1 MIYTYPDYY
10 KKFNCI
16 ADKCPDTCC
25 GKWQIVIDDDSME
38 KYEDYNGEYRDE
50 LRRKVNWKEGV
61 FRHGRSGKC
70 AFLRDDML
78 CDMYIHMGK
87 DSLCTTCREY
97 PRHTEEFENVR
108 EVSLSLSCPEVARI
122 LMNITDKVTFVTEED
137 DEDEVFDDFDYF
149 LYSNL
154 EDIREEILNVI
165 QDRSVD
171 IRSRIERVLQI
182 GASAQRHYD
191 EGDLVMWDECEER
204 DKPEICRKLE
214 FCPEHSNTE
223 INNEVFLDDE
233 YALLQR
239 QFGFLLVEL
248 ELLYDDWEDV
258 LIESQSLLFGDGAE
272 TFAEN
277 RRRFGSWWR
286 DNCEVTGCH
295 PGQELDTAESVV
307 TEDNVIEGDAAGNDA
322 IEDDVAGSD
331 ASDNQFEDVKER
343 GGELHMTMD
352 IFLEQIIVYFISIYL
367 LGAVYDDNISGKVNA
382 CVGHAV
388 ELYMLLMARWLRNGG
403 TLSVDDLI
411 ELSYRYSREIEH
423 SDENLEQV
431 EVLEWFGL

>member
-25 GKWQIVIDDDSME
+25 GKWQIVIDDDSLE
-38 KYEDYNGEYRDE
+38 RYQEYDGDYRPE
-50 LRRKVNWKEGV
+50 LHRKVNWKEGV

-78 CDMYIHMGK
+78 CDLYIHMGK
-87 DSLCTTCREY
+87 ESLCTTCREY

-165 QDRSVD
+165 QDRNVD
-171 IRSRIERVLQI
+171 IRSRIERVIQI

-191 EGDLVMWDECEER
+191 EGDLVMWDECEEQ
-204 DKPEICRKLE
+204 DKPEICRKIE

-233 YALLQR
+233 YVLLQR
-239 QFGFLLVEL
+239 QFGFLLDEL

-258 LIESQSLLFGDGAE
+258 LIESQKLLFGDGE
-272 TFAEN
+272 EKFTEN
-277 RRRFGSWWR
+277 QRLFEAWWR
-286 DNCEVTGCH
+286 NNSEVPGGQ
-295 PGQELDTAESVV
+295 PGQNSDAAESVV
-307 TEDNVIEGDAAGNDA
+307 TEDNVIEG
-322 IEDDVAGSD
+322 
-331 ASDNQFEDVKER
+331 
-343 GGELHMTMD
+343 ELRMTMD

-367 LGAVYDDNISGKVNA
+367 LGAVYDDNIAGKVNA

-388 ELYMLLMARWLRNGG
+388 ELYMLLMARWLRNGE

-431 EVLEWFGL
+431 EVLDWFGL

>member
-25 GKWQIVIDDDSME
+25 GKWQIVIDDDSLE
-38 KYEDYNGEYRDE
+38 RYQEYDGDYRPE
-50 LRRKVNWKEGV
+50 LYRKVNWNEGV
-61 FRHGRSGKC
+61 FRHGRNGKC
-70 AFLRDDML
+70 AFLRDDLL

-87 DSLCTTCREY
+87 ESLCTTCREY

-154 EDIREEILNVI
+154 EDIREAILNVI

-171 IRSRIERVLQI
+171 IRSRIERVIQI

-191 EGDLVMWDECEER
+191 EGDLVMWDECEEQ
-204 DKPEICRKLE
+204 DKPEIHG
-214 FCPEHSNTE
+214 EHE
-223 INNEVFLDDE
+223 E
-233 YALLQR
+233 YMLLQK
-239 QFGFLLVEL
+239 QAMFLIEDL
-248 ELLYDDWEDV
+248 ELLYDDWDDV
-258 LIESQSLLFGDGAE
+258 LIESQEFLFGGGEMA
-272 TFAEN
+272 FAEN
-277 RRRFGSWWR
+277 TKRFEAWWETH
-286 DNCEVTGCH
+286 NEISYCQPE
-295 PGQELDTAESVV
+295 QKSDTAENVV
-307 TEDNVIEGDAAGNDA
+307 TEDDAAGNDV
-322 IEDDVAGSD
+322 IEDDVAWND
-331 ASDNQFEDVKER
+331 ATDNHFEDVKAC
-343 GGELHMTMD
+343 GGGIRMTMD
-352 IFLEQIIVYFISIYL
+352 IFLEQIIVYFISTYL

-388 ELYMLLMARWLRNGG
+388 ELYMLLMARWLRNGE
-403 TLSVDDLI
+403 TLSTDDLI

-431 EVLEWFGL
+431 EVLDWFSI

>member
-10 KKFNCI
+10 KKFSCI

-25 GKWQIVIDDDSME
+25 GKWQIVIDDDSLE

-78 CDMYIHMGK
+78 CDLYIHMGK

-108 EVSLSLSCPEVARI
+108 EISLSLSCPEVARM
-122 LMNITDKVTFVTEED
+122 LMNITGKVTFVTEED

-154 EDIREEILNVI
+154 EDIREAILNVI

-171 IRSRIERVLQI
+171 IRSRIERVIQI

-191 EGDLVMWDECEER
+191 EGDLVMWDECEEQ
-204 DKPEICRKLE
+204 DKPEIHG
-214 FCPEHSNTE
+214 EHE
-223 INNEVFLDDE
+223 E
-233 YALLQR
+233 YMLLQK
-239 QFGFLLVEL
+239 QAMFLIEDL
-248 ELLYDDWEDV
+248 ELLYDDWDDV
-258 LIESQSLLFGDGAE
+258 LIESQEFLFGGGEMA
-272 TFAEN
+272 FAEN
-277 RRRFGSWWR
+277 TKRFEAWWETH
-286 DNCEVTGCH
+286 NEISYCQPE
-295 PGQELDTAESVV
+295 QKSDTAENVV
-307 TEDNVIEGDAAGNDA
+307 TEDDAAGNDV
-322 IEDDVAGSD
+322 IEDDVAWND
-331 ASDNQFEDVKER
+331 ATDNHFEDVKAC
-343 GGELHMTMD
+343 GGGIRMTMD
-352 IFLEQIIVYFISIYL
+352 IFLEQIIVYFISTYL
-367 LGAVYDDNISGKVNA
+367 LGAVYDDNISSKVNA

-388 ELYMLLMARWLRNGG
+388 ELYMLLMARWLRNGE
-403 TLSVDDLI
+403 TLSTDDLI

-431 EVLEWFGL
+431 EVLDWFSI

>member
-10 KKFNCI
+10 KKFSCI

-25 GKWQIVIDDDSME
+25 GKWQIVIDDDSLE

-87 DSLCTTCREY
+87 ESLCTTCREY

-154 EDIREEILNVI
+154 EDIREEILKII

-171 IRSRIERVLQI
+171 IRIRIERVLQI

-191 EGDLVMWDECEER
+191 EGDLVMWDECDEQ
-204 DKPEICRKLE
+204 DKPEIHG
-214 FCPEHSNTE
+214 EHE
-223 INNEVFLDDE
+223 E
-233 YALLQR
+233 YMLLQK
-239 QFGFLLVEL
+239 QVMFLIEDL

-258 LIESQSLLFGDGAE
+258 LIESQELLFGGGEMA
-272 TFAEN
+272 FAEN
-277 RRRFGSWWR
+277 RNRFEVWWETH
-286 DNCEVTGCH
+286 NEISYCQSE
-295 PGQELDTAESVV
+295 QESDTAENVV
-307 TEDNVIEGDAAGNDA
+307 TEDDAAGNDA
-322 IEDDVAGSD
+322 IEDDVDWND
-331 ASDNQFEDVKER
+331 ATDNQFEDVKAC
-343 GGELHMTMD
+343 GGELRMTMD

-388 ELYMLLMARWLRNGG
+388 ELYMLLMARWFRNGE

-423 SDENLEQV
+423 SDDNLEQV
-431 EVLEWFGL
+431 EVLDWFNL

>member
-25 GKWQIVIDDDSME
+25 GKWQIVIDDDSLE

-87 DSLCTTCREY
+87 ESLCTTCREY

-122 LMNITDKVTFVTEED
+122 LMNIMDKVTFVTEED

-154 EDIREEILNVI
+154 EDIREEILKNI
-165 QDRSVD
+165 QDRNTD
-171 IRSRIERVLQI
+171 IRDRVRRVLQI

-191 EGDLVMWDECEER
+191 EGDLVMWDDCGEQ

-214 FCPEHSNTE
+214 SCPEHSNTE
-223 INNEVFLDDE
+223 INNEVFSDDE
-233 YALLQR
+233 YVLLQR
-239 QFGFLLVEL
+239 QFGFLQGEL

-258 LIESQSLLFGDGAE
+258 LIEAQSLLFGDGAE

-277 RRRFGSWWR
+277 RRRFESWWR

-295 PGQELDTAESVV
+295 PGQESDTAESVV
-307 TEDNVIEGDAAGNDA
+307 TEDNVIEGDAAWNDNTNDKVVENDA
-322 IEDDVAGSD
+322 TEDRSEDIEECVD
-331 ASDNQFEDVKER
+331 
-343 GGELHMTMD
+343 ELHMTMD

-367 LGAVYDDNISGKVNA
+367 LGAVYDDNIFGKVNA

-388 ELYMLLMARWLRNGG
+388 ELYMLLMARWLRNGE

-431 EVLEWFGL
+431 EVLDWFSL

>member
-10 KKFNCI
+10 KKFSCI

-25 GKWQIVIDDDSME
+25 GKWQIVIDDDSLE

-87 DSLCTTCREY
+87 NSLCTTCREY

-108 EVSLSLSCPEVARI
+108 EISLSLSCPEVARI

-171 IRSRIERVLQI
+171 IRSRIERVIQI

-191 EGDLVMWDECEER
+191 EGDLVMWDECEEQ

-233 YALLQR
+233 YVLLQR
-239 QFGFLLVEL
+239 QFGFLLDEL

-277 RRRFGSWWR
+277 RRMFESWWR
-286 DNCEVTGCH
+286 DNCEVTGCQ
-295 PGQELDTAESVV
+295 PGQNS
-307 TEDNVIEGDAAGNDA
+307 DAAGNDA
-322 IEDDVAGSD
+322 AENDKTNDNAAENDVTEDRSEDIEECVD
-331 ASDNQFEDVKER
+331 
-343 GGELHMTMD
+343 ELHMTMD

-388 ELYMLLMARWLRNGG
+388 ELYMLLMARWLRNGE
-403 TLSVDDLI
+403 TLSVDELI

-431 EVLEWFGL
+431 EVLDWFNL

>member
-10 KKFNCI
+10 KKFSCI

-25 GKWQIVIDDDSME
+25 GKWQIVIDDDSLE
-38 KYEDYNGEYRDE
+38 RYQEYDGDYRPE
-50 LRRKVNWKEGV
+50 LHRKVNWKEGV

-108 EVSLSLSCPEVARI
+108 EISLSLSCPEVARI

-154 EDIREEILNVI
+154 EDIREAILNVI

-171 IRSRIERVLQI
+171 IRSRIERVIQI

-191 EGDLVMWDECEER
+191 EGDLVMWDECEEQ
-204 DKPEICRKLE
+204 DKPEIHG
-214 FCPEHSNTE
+214 EHE
-223 INNEVFLDDE
+223 E
-233 YALLQR
+233 YMLLQK
-239 QFGFLLVEL
+239 QAMFLIEDL
-248 ELLYDDWEDV
+248 ELLYDDWDDV
-258 LIESQSLLFGDGAE
+258 LIESQEFLFGGGEMA
-272 TFAEN
+272 FAEN
-277 RRRFGSWWR
+277 TKRFEAWWETH
-286 DNCEVTGCH
+286 NEISYCQPE
-295 PGQELDTAESVV
+295 QKSDTAENVV
-307 TEDNVIEGDAAGNDA
+307 TEDDAAGNDV
-322 IEDDVAGSD
+322 IEDDVAWND
-331 ASDNQFEDVKER
+331 ATDNHFEDVKAC
-343 GGELHMTMD
+343 GGGIRMTMD
-352 IFLEQIIVYFISIYL
+352 IFLEQIIVYFISTYL

-388 ELYMLLMARWLRNGG
+388 ELYMLLMARWLRNGE
-403 TLSVDDLI
+403 TLSTDDLI

-431 EVLEWFGL
+431 EVLDWFSI

>member
-25 GKWQIVIDDDSME
+25 GKWQIVIDDDSLE
-38 KYEDYNGEYRDE
+38 KYEDYNGEYSDE

-87 DSLCTTCREY
+87 NSLCTTCREY

-108 EVSLSLSCPEVARI
+108 EISLSLSCPEVARI

-191 EGDLVMWDECEER
+191 EGDLVMWDECEEQ

-233 YALLQR
+233 YVLLQR
-239 QFGFLLVEL
+239 QFGFLLDEL

-258 LIESQSLLFGDGAE
+258 LIESQSLLFGDGE
-272 TFAEN
+272 GKFTEN
-277 RRRFGSWWR
+277 QRLFEAWWR
-286 DNCEVTGCH
+286 NNSEIPGGQ
-295 PGQELDTAESVV
+295 PGQKSDAVESVV
-307 TEDNVIEGDAAGNDA
+307 TEDNVIEGDAAENDKTNDNA
-322 IEDDVAGSD
+322 AENDVTEDRSEDIEECVD
-331 ASDNQFEDVKER
+331 
-343 GGELHMTMD
+343 ELHMTMD

-388 ELYMLLMARWLRNGG
+388 ELYMLLMARWLRNGE

-431 EVLEWFGL
+431 EVLEWFSL

>member
-25 GKWQIVIDDDSME
+25 GKWQIVIDDDSLE

-87 DSLCTTCREY
+87 ESLCTTCREY

-154 EDIREEILNVI
+154 EDIREAILNVI
-165 QDRSVD
+165 QDRSVN
-171 IRSRIERVLQI
+171 IRNRIERVIQI

-191 EGDLVMWDECEER
+191 EGDLVMWDETDEQ
-204 DKPEICRKLE
+204 DKPQIHGDHE
-214 FCPEHSNTE
+214 
-223 INNEVFLDDE
+223 E
-233 YALLQR
+233 YMLLQK
-239 QFGFLLVEL
+239 QAMFLIEDL

-258 LIESQSLLFGDGAE
+258 LIESQELLFGGGEE
-272 TFAEN
+272 TFTEN
-277 RRRFGSWWR
+277 RRLFEAWWR
-286 DNCEVTGCH
+286 SNCEVTGCH
-295 PGQELDTAESVV
+295 LGQKSDIAESVV
-307 TEDNVIEGDAAGNDA
+307 TEDNVIEG
-322 IEDDVAGSD
+322 EH
-331 ASDNQFEDVKER
+331 R
-343 GGELHMTMD
+343 MTMD

-388 ELYMLLMARWLRNGG
+388 ELYMLLMARWLRNGE
-403 TLSVDDLI
+403 TLSADDLI

-431 EVLEWFGL
+431 EVLDWFGL

>member
-10 KKFNCI
+10 KKFSCI

-25 GKWQIVIDDDSME
+25 GKWQIVIDDDSLE

-108 EVSLSLSCPEVARI
+108 EISLSLSCPEVARM
-122 LMNITDKVTFVTEED
+122 LMNITGKVTFVTEED

-154 EDIREEILNVI
+154 EDIREAILNVI

-171 IRSRIERVLQI
+171 IRSRIERVIQI

-191 EGDLVMWDECEER
+191 EGDLVMWDECEEQ
-204 DKPEICRKLE
+204 DKPEIHG
-214 FCPEHSNTE
+214 EHE
-223 INNEVFLDDE
+223 E
-233 YALLQR
+233 YMLLQK
-239 QFGFLLVEL
+239 QAMFLIEDL
-248 ELLYDDWEDV
+248 ELLYDDWDDV
-258 LIESQSLLFGDGAE
+258 LIESQEFLFGGGEMA
-272 TFAEN
+272 FAEN
-277 RRRFGSWWR
+277 TKRFEAWWETH
-286 DNCEVTGCH
+286 NEISYCQPE
-295 PGQELDTAESVV
+295 QKSDTAENVV
-307 TEDNVIEGDAAGNDA
+307 TEDDAAGNDV
-322 IEDDVAGSD
+322 IEDDVAWND
-331 ASDNQFEDVKER
+331 ATDNHFEDVKAC
-343 GGELHMTMD
+343 GGGIRMTMD
-352 IFLEQIIVYFISIYL
+352 IFLEQIIVYFISTYL

-388 ELYMLLMARWLRNGG
+388 ELYMLLMARWLRNGE
-403 TLSVDDLI
+403 TLSTDDLI

-431 EVLEWFGL
+431 EVLDWFSI

>member
-10 KKFNCI
+10 KKFSCI

-25 GKWQIVIDDDSME
+25 GKWQIVIDDDSLE

-191 EGDLVMWDECEER
+191 EGDLVMWDECEEQ

-233 YALLQR
+233 YVLLQR
-239 QFGFLLVEL
+239 QFGFLLDEL

-258 LIESQSLLFGDGAE
+258 LIESQSILFGDGAE

-277 RRRFGSWWR
+277 RRRFESWWR
-286 DNCEVTGCH
+286 DNCEVTGCQ
-295 PGQELDTAESVV
+295 PGQKSY
-307 TEDNVIEGDAAGNDA
+307 AAGNDA
-322 IEDDVAGSD
+322 AEDRSEDIEECVD
-331 ASDNQFEDVKER
+331 
-343 GGELHMTMD
+343 ELHMTMD

-367 LGAVYDDNISGKVNA
+367 LGAVYDGNIDGKVNA

-388 ELYMLLMARWLRNGG
+388 ELYMLLMARWLRNGE
-403 TLSVDDLI
+403 TLSVDELI

-431 EVLEWFGL
+431 EVLEWFSL

>member
-10 KKFNCI
+10 KQFSCI

-25 GKWQIVIDDDSME
+25 GKWQIVIDDDSLE

-78 CDMYIHMGK
+78 CDLYIHMGK
-87 DSLCTTCREY
+87 ESLCTTCREY

-108 EVSLSLSCPEVARI
+108 EISLSLSCPEVARI

-154 EDIREEILNVI
+154 EDIREAILNVI

-171 IRSRIERVLQI
+171 IRSRIERVIQI

-191 EGDLVMWDECEER
+191 EGDLVMWDECEEQ
-204 DKPEICRKLE
+204 DKPEIHG
-214 FCPEHSNTE
+214 EHE
-223 INNEVFLDDE
+223 E
-233 YALLQR
+233 YMLLQK
-239 QFGFLLVEL
+239 QAMFLIEDL
-248 ELLYDDWEDV
+248 ELLYDDWDDV
-258 LIESQSLLFGDGAE
+258 LIESQEFLFGGGEMA
-272 TFAEN
+272 FAEN
-277 RRRFGSWWR
+277 TKRFEAWWETH
-286 DNCEVTGCH
+286 NEISYCQPE
-295 PGQELDTAESVV
+295 QKSDTAENVV
-307 TEDNVIEGDAAGNDA
+307 TEDDAAGNDV
-322 IEDDVAGSD
+322 IEDDVAWND
-331 ASDNQFEDVKER
+331 ATDNHFEDVKAC
-343 GGELHMTMD
+343 GGGIRMTMD
-352 IFLEQIIVYFISIYL
+352 IFLEQIIVYFISTYL

-388 ELYMLLMARWLRNGG
+388 EFYMLLMARWLRNGE
-403 TLSVDDLI
+403 TLSTDDLI

-431 EVLEWFGL
+431 EVLDWFSI

>member
-10 KKFNCI
+10 KRFNCI

-25 GKWQIVIDDDSME
+25 GKWQIVIDDGSLE
-38 KYEDYNGEYRDE
+38 KYQEYDGEYRPE
-50 LRRKVNWKEGV
+50 LHRRVNWKEGV

-122 LMNITDKVTFVTEED
+122 LMNIMDKVTFVTEED

-171 IRSRIERVLQI
+171 LRSRIERVLQI

-191 EGDLVMWDECEER
+191 EGDLVMWDECEEQ
-204 DKPEICRKLE
+204 DKPQIHG
-214 FCPEHSNTE
+214 EHE
-223 INNEVFLDDE
+223 KYV
-233 YALLQR
+233 LLQK
-239 QFGFLLVEL
+239 QAMFLIEEL

-258 LIESQSLLFGDGAE
+258 LIESQELLFDDGEEAF
-272 TFAEN
+272 TEN
-277 RRRFGSWWR
+277 RKRFEAWWR
-286 DNCEVTGCH
+286 NNSKTAGCQLGQNSVEHDTDGDWCEDRTFSE
-295 PGQELDTAESVV
+295 QMLSM
-307 TEDNVIEGDAAGNDA
+307 
-322 IEDDVAGSD
+322 S
-331 ASDNQFEDVKER
+331 
-343 GGELHMTMD
+343 MD
-352 IFLEQIIVYFISIYL
+352 IFIEQIIVYFISIYL
-367 LGAVYDDNISGKVNA
+367 LGAVYDDNIAGKVNA

-388 ELYMLLMARWLRNGG
+388 ELYMLLMARWLRNGE
-403 TLSVDDLI
+403 TLSTEDLI

-431 EVLEWFGL
+431 EVLDWFEL

>member
-10 KKFNCI
+10 KQFSCI

-25 GKWQIVIDDDSME
+25 GKWQIVIDDDSLE

-78 CDMYIHMGK
+78 CDLYIHMGK
-87 DSLCTTCREY
+87 ESLCTTCREY

-108 EVSLSLSCPEVARI
+108 EISLSLSCPEVARI

-154 EDIREEILNVI
+154 EDIREAILNVI

-171 IRSRIERVLQI
+171 IRIRIERVLQI

-191 EGDLVMWDECEER
+191 EGDLVMWDECEEQ
-204 DKPEICRKLE
+204 DKPEIHG
-214 FCPEHSNTE
+214 EHE
-223 INNEVFLDDE
+223 E
-233 YALLQR
+233 YMLLQK
-239 QFGFLLVEL
+239 QAMFLIEDL
-248 ELLYDDWEDV
+248 ELLYDDWDDV
-258 LIESQSLLFGDGAE
+258 LIESQEFLFGGGEMA
-272 TFAEN
+272 FAEN
-277 RRRFGSWWR
+277 TKRFEAWWETH
-286 DNCEVTGCH
+286 NEISYCQPE
-295 PGQELDTAESVV
+295 QKSDTAENVV
-307 TEDNVIEGDAAGNDA
+307 TEDDAAGNDV
-322 IEDDVAGSD
+322 IEDDVAWND
-331 ASDNQFEDVKER
+331 ATDNHFEDVKAC
-343 GGELHMTMD
+343 GGGIRMTMD
-352 IFLEQIIVYFISIYL
+352 IFLEQIIVYFISTYL

-388 ELYMLLMARWLRNGG
+388 ELYMLLMARWLRNGE
-403 TLSVDDLI
+403 TLSTDDLI

-431 EVLEWFGL
+431 EVLDWFSI

>member
-10 KKFNCI
+10 KKFSCI

-25 GKWQIVIDDDSME
+25 GKWQIVIDDDSLE
-38 KYEDYNGEYRDE
+38 RYQEYDGDYRPE
-50 LRRKVNWKEGV
+50 LHRKVNWKEGV
-61 FRHGRSGKC
+61 FRHSRSGKC

-78 CDMYIHMGK
+78 CDLYIHMGK
-87 DSLCTTCREY
+87 ESLCTTCREY

-154 EDIREEILNVI
+154 EDIREVILNVI

-171 IRSRIERVLQI
+171 IRSRIERVIQI
-182 GASAQRHYD
+182 GASAQSHYE
-191 EGDLVMWDECEER
+191 EGDLVMWDETDEQ
-204 DKPEICRKLE
+204 DKPEIHG
-214 FCPEHSNTE
+214 EHE
-223 INNEVFLDDE
+223 E
-233 YALLQR
+233 YMLLQK
-239 QFGFLLVEL
+239 QAMFLIEDL

-258 LIESQSLLFGDGAE
+258 LIESQELLFGGGEE
-272 TFAEN
+272 TFTEN
-277 RRRFGSWWR
+277 RRLFEAWWR
-286 DNCEVTGCH
+286 SNCEVTGCH
-295 PGQELDTAESVV
+295 LGQKSDIAESVV
-307 TEDNVIEGDAAGNDA
+307 TEDNVIE
-322 IEDDVAGSD
+322 
-331 ASDNQFEDVKER
+331 
-343 GGELHMTMD
+343 GELHMTMD

-388 ELYMLLMARWLRNGG
+388 ELYMLLMARWLRNGE

-431 EVLEWFGL
+431 EVLDWFGL

>member
-10 KKFNCI
+10 KKFSCI

-25 GKWQIVIDDDSME
+25 GKWQIVIDDDSLE
-38 KYEDYNGEYRDE
+38 RYQEYDGDYRPE
-50 LRRKVNWKEGV
+50 LHRKVNWKEGV

-87 DSLCTTCREY
+87 DSLCTTCKEY

-108 EVSLSLSCPEVARI
+108 EISLSLSCPEVARI

-137 DEDEVFDDFDYF
+137 DGDEVFDDFDYF

-154 EDIREEILNVI
+154 EDIREAILNVI

-171 IRSRIERVLQI
+171 IRIRIERVLQI

-191 EGDLVMWDECEER
+191 EGDLVMWDECEEQ
-204 DKPEICRKLE
+204 DKPEIHG
-214 FCPEHSNTE
+214 EHE
-223 INNEVFLDDE
+223 E
-233 YALLQR
+233 YMLLQK
-239 QFGFLLVEL
+239 QAMFLIEDL

-258 LIESQSLLFGDGAE
+258 LIESQEFLFGGGEMA
-272 TFAEN
+272 FAEN
-277 RRRFGSWWR
+277 TKRFEAWWETH
-286 DNCEVTGCH
+286 NEISYCQPE
-295 PGQELDTAESVV
+295 QKSDTAENVV
-307 TEDNVIEGDAAGNDA
+307 TEDDAAGNDV
-322 IEDDVAGSD
+322 IEDDVAWND
-331 ASDNQFEDVKER
+331 ATDNHFEDVKAC
-343 GGELHMTMD
+343 GGGIRMTMD
-352 IFLEQIIVYFISIYL
+352 IFLEQIIVYFISTYL

-388 ELYMLLMARWLRNGG
+388 ELYMLLMARWLRNGE
-403 TLSVDDLI
+403 TLSTDDLI

-431 EVLEWFGL
+431 EVLDWFSI

>member
-25 GKWQIVIDDDSME
+25 GKWQIVIDDDSLE

-87 DSLCTTCREY
+87 ESLCTTCREY

-154 EDIREEILNVI
+154 EDIREAILNVI

-191 EGDLVMWDECEER
+191 EGDLVMWNECEER
-204 DKPEICRKLE
+204 DKPEIHG
-214 FCPEHSNTE
+214 EHE
-223 INNEVFLDDE
+223 E
-233 YALLQR
+233 YMLLQK
-239 QFGFLLVEL
+239 QAMFLIEDL
-248 ELLYDDWEDV
+248 ELLYDDWDDV
-258 LIESQSLLFGDGAE
+258 LIESQELLFGGGEMA
-272 TFAEN
+272 FAEN
-277 RRRFGSWWR
+277 RKRFEAWWETH
-286 DNCEVTGCH
+286 NEISYCQPE
-295 PGQELDTAESVV
+295 QKSDTAENVV
-307 TEDNVIEGDAAGNDA
+307 TEGDAAGNDA

-331 ASDNQFEDVKER
+331 AADNQFEDVKACV
-343 GGELHMTMD
+343 GGLHMTMD

-403 TLSVDDLI
+403 TLSMDDLI

>member
-1 MIYTYPDYY
+1 MLFPKRAVTSSLSCCRADEWNNGMIIYKGVHMIYTYPDYY
-10 KKFNCI
+10 KKFSCI

-25 GKWQIVIDDDSME
+25 GKWQIVIDDDSLE

-50 LRRKVNWKEGV
+50 LRRKVNWKEAV

-78 CDMYIHMGK
+78 CDLYIHMGK
-87 DSLCTTCREY
+87 ESLCTTCREY

-108 EVSLSLSCPEVARI
+108 EISLSLSCPEVARI

-154 EDIREEILNVI
+154 EDIREAILNVI

-171 IRSRIERVLQI
+171 IRSRIERVIQI

-191 EGDLVMWDECEER
+191 EGNLVMWDECEEQ
-204 DKPEICRKLE
+204 DKPEIHG
-214 FCPEHSNTE
+214 EHE
-223 INNEVFLDDE
+223 E
-233 YALLQR
+233 YMLLQK
-239 QFGFLLVEL
+239 QAMFLIEDL

-258 LIESQSLLFGDGAE
+258 LIESQMFLFSAGEGK
-272 TFAEN
+272 FVEN
-277 RRRFGSWWR
+277 REKFETWWR
-286 DNCEVTGCH
+286 DNSVRAVDGESRISMEVF
-295 PGQELDTAESVV
+295 
-307 TEDNVIEGDAAGNDA
+307 I
-322 IEDDVAGSD
+322 
-331 ASDNQFEDVKER
+331 
-343 GGELHMTMD
+343 
-352 IFLEQIIVYFISIYL
+352 EQIIVYFISIYL
-367 LGAVYDDNISGKVNA
+367 LGAVYDGNIDGKVNA

-388 ELYMLLMARWLRNGG
+388 ELYMLLMARWLKNGDD
-403 TLSVDDLI
+403 LVMDDLI
-411 ELSYRYSREIEH
+411 ELVYRYSREIEH

-431 EVLEWFGL
+431 EMLDWFG

>member
-10 KKFNCI
+10 KKFSCI
-16 ADKCPDTCC
+16 ADKCLDTCC
-25 GKWQIVIDDDSME
+25 GKWQIVIDDDSLE

-87 DSLCTTCREY
+87 ESLCTTCREY

-154 EDIREEILNVI
+154 EDIREAILNVI

-171 IRSRIERVLQI
+171 IRSRIERVIQI

-191 EGDLVMWDECEER
+191 EGDLVMWDECEEQ
-204 DKPEICRKLE
+204 DKPEIHG
-214 FCPEHSNTE
+214 EHE
-223 INNEVFLDDE
+223 E
-233 YALLQR
+233 YMLLQK
-239 QFGFLLVEL
+239 QAMFLIEDL
-248 ELLYDDWEDV
+248 ELLYDDWDDV
-258 LIESQSLLFGDGAE
+258 LIESQELLFGGGEE
-272 TFAEN
+272 TFTEN
-277 RRRFGSWWR
+277 RRLFEAWWR
-286 DNCEVTGCH
+286 SNCEVTGCH
-295 PGQELDTAESVV
+295 LGQKSDIAESVV
-307 TEDNVIEGDAAGNDA
+307 TEDNVIEG
-322 IEDDVAGSD
+322 EH
-331 ASDNQFEDVKER
+331 R
-343 GGELHMTMD
+343 MTMD

-388 ELYMLLMARWLRNGG
+388 ELYMLLMARWLRNGE
-403 TLSVDDLI
+403 TLSADDLI

-431 EVLEWFGL
+431 EVLDWFDL

>member
-25 GKWQIVIDDDSME
+25 GKWQIVIDDDSLE
-38 KYEDYNGEYRDE
+38 RYQEYDGDYRPE
-50 LRRKVNWKEGV
+50 LHRKVNWKEGV

-108 EVSLSLSCPEVARI
+108 EISLSLSCPEVARI

-154 EDIREEILNVI
+154 EDIREAILNVI

-171 IRSRIERVLQI
+171 IRSRIERVIQI

-191 EGDLVMWDECEER
+191 EGDLVMWDECEEQ
-204 DKPEICRKLE
+204 DKPEIHG
-214 FCPEHSNTE
+214 EHE
-223 INNEVFLDDE
+223 E
-233 YALLQR
+233 YMLLQK
-239 QFGFLLVEL
+239 QAMFLIEDL
-248 ELLYDDWEDV
+248 ELLYDDWDDV
-258 LIESQSLLFGDGAE
+258 LIESQEFLFGGGEMA
-272 TFAEN
+272 FAEN
-277 RRRFGSWWR
+277 TKRFEAWWETH
-286 DNCEVTGCH
+286 NEISYCQPE
-295 PGQELDTAESVV
+295 QKSDTAENVV
-307 TEDNVIEGDAAGNDA
+307 TEDDAAGNDV
-322 IEDDVAGSD
+322 IEDDVAWND
-331 ASDNQFEDVKER
+331 ATDNHFEDVKAC
-343 GGELHMTMD
+343 GGGIRMTMD
-352 IFLEQIIVYFISIYL
+352 IFLEQIIVYFISTYL

-388 ELYMLLMARWLRNGG
+388 ELYMLLMARWLRNGE
-403 TLSVDDLI
+403 TLSTDDLI

-431 EVLEWFGL
+431 EVLDWFDL

>member
-10 KKFNCI
+10 KKFSCI

-25 GKWQIVIDDDSME
+25 GKWQIVIDDDSLE
-38 KYEDYNGEYRDE
+38 RYQEYDGDYRPE
-50 LRRKVNWKEGV
+50 LHRKVNWKEGV

-78 CDMYIHMGK
+78 CDLYIHMGK
-87 DSLCTTCREY
+87 ESLCTTCREY

-154 EDIREEILNVI
+154 EDIREAILNVI

-171 IRSRIERVLQI
+171 IRSRIERVIQI

-191 EGDLVMWDECEER
+191 EGDLVMWDECEEQ

-223 INNEVFLDDE
+223 IDNEAFLDDE
-233 YALLQR
+233 YVLLQR
-239 QFGFLLVEL
+239 QFGFLLDEL

-258 LIESQSLLFGDGAE
+258 LIESQSILFGDGAE

-277 RRRFGSWWR
+277 RRRFESWWR
-286 DNCEVTGCH
+286 DNCEVTGGQ
-295 PGQELDTAESVV
+295 PGQNS
-307 TEDNVIEGDAAGNDA
+307 DAAGNDA
-322 IEDDVAGSD
+322 AENDKTNDNVAENDATEDRSEDIEECVD
-331 ASDNQFEDVKER
+331 
-343 GGELHMTMD
+343 ELHMTMD

-431 EVLEWFGL
+431 EVLDWFGL

>member
-25 GKWQIVIDDDSME
+25 GKWQIVIDDDSLE
-38 KYEDYNGEYRDE
+38 RYQEYDGDYRPE
-50 LRRKVNWKEGV
+50 LHRKVNWKESV

-78 CDMYIHMGK
+78 CDLYIHMGK
-87 DSLCTTCREY
+87 ESLCTTCREY

-108 EVSLSLSCPEVARI
+108 EISLSLSCPEVARI

-223 INNEVFLDDE
+223 IDNEVFLDDE
-233 YALLQR
+233 YVLLQR
-239 QFGFLLVEL
+239 QFGFLLDEL

-277 RRRFGSWWR
+277 RRRFESWWR
-286 DNCEVTGCH
+286 DNCKVTGCH
-295 PGQELDTAESVV
+295 PGQESDTAESVV
-307 TEDNVIEGDAAGNDA
+307 TEDNVI
-322 IEDDVAGSD
+322 V
-331 ASDNQFEDVKER
+331 
-343 GGELHMTMD
+343 GGLHMTMD

-388 ELYMLLMARWLRNGG
+388 ELYMLLMARWLRNGE

-431 EVLEWFGL
+431 EVLEWFSL

>member
-25 GKWQIVIDDDSME
+25 GKWQIVIDDDSLE
-38 KYEDYNGEYRDE
+38 RYQEYDGDYRPE
-50 LRRKVNWKEGV
+50 LYRKVNWNEGV
-61 FRHGRSGKC
+61 FRHGRNGKC
-70 AFLRDDML
+70 AFLRDDLL

-108 EVSLSLSCPEVARI
+108 EVSLSLSCPEVARM

-137 DEDEVFDDFDYF
+137 DEDEMFDDFDYF

-154 EDIREEILNVI
+154 EDIRETILNVI

-171 IRSRIERVLQI
+171 IRSRIERVIQI

-191 EGDLVMWDECEER
+191 EGDLVMWDECEEQ

-214 FCPEHSNTE
+214 SCPEHSNTE
-223 INNEVFLDDE
+223 INNEVFSDDE
-233 YALLQR
+233 YVLLQR
-239 QFGFLLVEL
+239 QFGFLQGEL
-248 ELLYDDWEDV
+248 ELLYDDWDDV

-277 RRRFGSWWR
+277 RRRFEAWWR
-286 DNCEVTGCH
+286 RHSACQDMADEWAADCAACGNLL
-295 PGQELDTAESVV
+295 PLDIV
-307 TEDNVIEGDAAGNDA
+307 
-322 IEDDVAGSD
+322 
-331 ASDNQFEDVKER
+331 
-343 GGELHMTMD
+343 
-352 IFLEQIIVYFISIYL
+352 LEQIIVYFISIYL

-382 CVGHAV
+382 CVGHAI
-388 ELYMLLMARWLRNGG
+388 ELYMLLMARWLKNGEQI
-403 TLSVDDLI
+403 SVDDLI
-411 ELSYRYSREIEH
+411 ELAYRYSREIEH
-423 SDENLEQV
+423 SDENLEKV
-431 EVLEWFGL
+431 EVLDWFG

>member
-10 KKFNCI
+10 KKFSCI

-25 GKWQIVIDDDSME
+25 GKWQIVIDGNSLERYQEYD
-38 KYEDYNGEYRDE
+38 GEYKSE
-50 LRRKVNWKEGV
+50 LHRKVNWKEGV

-78 CDMYIHMGK
+78 CDLYIHMGK

-108 EVSLSLSCPEVARI
+108 EISLSLSCPEVARI

-154 EDIREEILNVI
+154 EDIRGAILNVI

-171 IRSRIERVLQI
+171 IRSRIERVIQI

-191 EGDLVMWDECEER
+191 EGDLVMWDECEEQ
-204 DKPEICRKLE
+204 DKPEIHG
-214 FCPEHSNTE
+214 EHE
-223 INNEVFLDDE
+223 E
-233 YALLQR
+233 YMLLQK
-239 QFGFLLVEL
+239 QAMFLIEDL

-258 LIESQSLLFGDGAE
+258 LIESQMFLFSAGEGK
-272 TFAEN
+272 FVEN
-277 RRRFGSWWR
+277 REKFETWWR
-286 DNCEVTGCH
+286 DNSVRAVDGESHISMEVF
-295 PGQELDTAESVV
+295 
-307 TEDNVIEGDAAGNDA
+307 I
-322 IEDDVAGSD
+322 
-331 ASDNQFEDVKER
+331 
-343 GGELHMTMD
+343 
-352 IFLEQIIVYFISIYL
+352 EQIIVYFISIYL
-367 LGAVYDDNISGKVNA
+367 LGAVYDGNIDGKVNA

-388 ELYMLLMARWLRNGG
+388 ELYMLLMARWLKNGDD
-403 TLSVDDLI
+403 LVMYDLI
-411 ELSYRYSREIEH
+411 ELVYRYSREIEH

-431 EVLEWFGL
+431 EMLDWFDL

>member
-25 GKWQIVIDDDSME
+25 GKWQIVIDDDSLE

-61 FRHGRSGKC
+61 FRHGRSGRC

-87 DSLCTTCREY
+87 ESLCTTCREY

-154 EDIREEILNVI
+154 EDIREAILNVI

-171 IRSRIERVLQI
+171 IRNRIERVIQI

-191 EGDLVMWDECEER
+191 EGDLVMWDECEEQ

-233 YALLQR
+233 YVLLQR
-239 QFGFLLVEL
+239 QFGFLLDEL

-258 LIESQSLLFGDGAE
+258 LIESQELLFGGGEE
-272 TFAEN
+272 TFTEN
-277 RRRFGSWWR
+277 RRLFEAWWR
-286 DNCEVTGCH
+286 SNCEVTGCH
-295 PGQELDTAESVV
+295 LGQKSDIAESVV
-307 TEDNVIEGDAAGNDA
+307 TEDNVIEG
-322 IEDDVAGSD
+322 EH
-331 ASDNQFEDVKER
+331 R
-343 GGELHMTMD
+343 MTMD

-388 ELYMLLMARWLRNGG
+388 ELYMLLMARWLRNGR
-403 TLSVDDLI
+403 TLSMDDLI

>member
-10 KKFNCI
+10 KKFSCI

-25 GKWQIVIDDDSME
+25 GKWQIVIDDDSLE

-87 DSLCTTCREY
+87 ESLCTTCREY

-122 LMNITDKVTFVTEED
+122 LMNITDKVAFVTEED

-154 EDIREEILNVI
+154 EDIREAILNVI

-171 IRSRIERVLQI
+171 IRNRIERVIQI

-191 EGDLVMWDECEER
+191 EGDLVMWDECEEQ
-204 DKPEICRKLE
+204 DKPHIQG
-214 FCPEHSNTE
+214 EHE
-223 INNEVFLDDE
+223 E
-233 YALLQR
+233 YMLLQK
-239 QFGFLLVEL
+239 QAMFLIEDL

-258 LIESQSLLFGDGAE
+258 LIESQMFLFSAGEGK
-272 TFAEN
+272 FVEN
-277 RRRFGSWWR
+277 REKFETWWR
-286 DNCEVTGCH
+286 DNSVRAVDGESHISMEVF
-295 PGQELDTAESVV
+295 
-307 TEDNVIEGDAAGNDA
+307 I
-322 IEDDVAGSD
+322 
-331 ASDNQFEDVKER
+331 
-343 GGELHMTMD
+343 
-352 IFLEQIIVYFISIYL
+352 EQIIVYFISIYL
-367 LGAVYDDNISGKVNA
+367 LGAVYDGNIDGKVNA
-382 CVGHAV
+382 CVGHTV
-388 ELYMLLMARWLRNGG
+388 ELYMLLMARWLKNGDD
-403 TLSVDDLI
+403 LVMDDLI
-411 ELSYRYSREIEH
+411 EFVYRYSREIEH

-431 EVLEWFGL
+431 EMLDWFG

>member
-10 KKFNCI
+10 KKFSCI

-25 GKWQIVIDDDSME
+25 GKWQIVIDDDSLE
-38 KYEDYNGEYRDE
+38 RYQEYDGDYRPE
-50 LRRKVNWKEGV
+50 LHRKVNWKEGV

-108 EVSLSLSCPEVARI
+108 EISLSLSCPEVARM
-122 LMNITDKVTFVTEED
+122 LMNITGKVTFVTEED

-154 EDIREEILNVI
+154 EDIREEILKII
-165 QDRSVD
+165 QDRNVD
-171 IRSRIERVLQI
+171 IRSRIERVIQI

-191 EGDLVMWDECEER
+191 EGDLVMWDECEEQ

-214 FCPEHSNTE
+214 SCPEHSNTE
-223 INNEVFLDDE
+223 INNEVFSDDE
-233 YALLQR
+233 YVLLQR
-239 QFGFLLVEL
+239 QFGFLRGEL

-258 LIESQSLLFGDGAE
+258 LIESQELLFGGGEE
-272 TFAEN
+272 TFTEN
-277 RRRFGSWWR
+277 RRLFEAWWR
-286 DNCEVTGCH
+286 SNCEVTGCH
-295 PGQELDTAESVV
+295 LGQKSDIAESVV
-307 TEDNVIEGDAAGNDA
+307 TEDNVIEG
-322 IEDDVAGSD
+322 EH
-331 ASDNQFEDVKER
+331 R
-343 GGELHMTMD
+343 MTMD

-388 ELYMLLMARWLRNGG
+388 ELYMLLMARWLRNGR
-403 TLSVDDLI
+403 TLSMDDLI

>member
-25 GKWQIVIDDDSME
+25 GKWQIVIDDDSLE

-87 DSLCTTCREY
+87 ESLCTTCREY

-122 LMNITDKVTFVTEED
+122 LMNIMDKVTFVTEED

-154 EDIREEILNVI
+154 EDIREEILKII
-165 QDRSVD
+165 QDRNTD
-171 IRSRIERVLQI
+171 IRDRVRRVLQI

-191 EGDLVMWDECEER
+191 EGDLVMWDECEEQ

-214 FCPEHSNTE
+214 SCPEHSNTE
-223 INNEVFLDDE
+223 INNEVFSDDE
-233 YALLQR
+233 YVLLQR
-239 QFGFLLVEL
+239 QFGFLQGEL

-277 RRRFGSWWR
+277 RRRFEAWWR

-295 PGQELDTAESVV
+295 PGQESDTTESVV
-307 TEDNVIEGDAAGNDA
+307 TE
-322 IEDDVAGSD
+322 
-331 ASDNQFEDVKER
+331 
-343 GGELHMTMD
+343 GELRMTMD

-388 ELYMLLMARWLRNGG
+388 ELYMLLMARWLRNGE
-403 TLSVDDLI
+403 TLSTDDLI

-431 EVLEWFGL
+431 EVLDWFDL

>member
-10 KKFNCI
+10 KQFSCI

-25 GKWQIVIDDDSME
+25 GKWQIVIHDDSLE

-78 CDMYIHMGK
+78 CDLYIHMGK
-87 DSLCTTCREY
+87 ESLCTTCREY

-108 EVSLSLSCPEVARI
+108 EISLSLSCPEVARI

-154 EDIREEILNVI
+154 EDIREAILNVI

-171 IRSRIERVLQI
+171 IRSRIERVIQI

-191 EGDLVMWDECEER
+191 EGDLVMWDECEEQ
-204 DKPEICRKLE
+204 DKPEIHG
-214 FCPEHSNTE
+214 EHE
-223 INNEVFLDDE
+223 E
-233 YALLQR
+233 YMLLQK
-239 QFGFLLVEL
+239 QAMFLIEDL
-248 ELLYDDWEDV
+248 ELLYDDWDDV
-258 LIESQSLLFGDGAE
+258 LIESQEFLFGGGEMA
-272 TFAEN
+272 FAEN
-277 RRRFGSWWR
+277 TKRFEAWWETH
-286 DNCEVTGCH
+286 NEISYCQPE
-295 PGQELDTAESVV
+295 QKSDTAENVV
-307 TEDNVIEGDAAGNDA
+307 TEDDAAGNDV
-322 IEDDVAGSD
+322 IEDDVAWND
-331 ASDNQFEDVKER
+331 ATDNHFEDVKAC
-343 GGELHMTMD
+343 GGGIRMTMD
-352 IFLEQIIVYFISIYL
+352 IFLEQIIVYFISTYL

-388 ELYMLLMARWLRNGG
+388 ELYMLLMARWLRNGE
-403 TLSVDDLI
+403 TLSTDDLI

-431 EVLEWFGL
+431 EVLDWFSI

>member
-25 GKWQIVIDDDSME
+25 GKWQIVIDDDSLE
-38 KYEDYNGEYRDE
+38 KYEDYNGEYRNE

-78 CDMYIHMGK
+78 CDLYIHMGK
-87 DSLCTTCREY
+87 ESLCTTCREY

-108 EVSLSLSCPEVARI
+108 EISLSLSCPEVARI

-154 EDIREEILNVI
+154 EDIREAILNVI

-171 IRSRIERVLQI
+171 IRSRIERVIQI

-191 EGDLVMWDECEER
+191 EGDLVMWDECEEQ
-204 DKPEICRKLE
+204 DKPEIHG
-214 FCPEHSNTE
+214 EHE
-223 INNEVFLDDE
+223 E
-233 YALLQR
+233 YMLLQK
-239 QFGFLLVEL
+239 QAMFLIEDL
-248 ELLYDDWEDV
+248 ELLYDDWDDV
-258 LIESQSLLFGDGAE
+258 LIESQEFLFGGGEMA
-272 TFAEN
+272 FAEN
-277 RRRFGSWWR
+277 TKRFEAWWETH
-286 DNCEVTGCH
+286 NEISYCQPE
-295 PGQELDTAESVV
+295 QKSDTAENVV
-307 TEDNVIEGDAAGNDA
+307 TEDDAAGNDV
-322 IEDDVAGSD
+322 IEDDVAWND
-331 ASDNQFEDVKER
+331 ATDNHFEDVKAC
-343 GGELHMTMD
+343 GGGIRMTMD
-352 IFLEQIIVYFISIYL
+352 IFLEQIIVYFISTYL

-388 ELYMLLMARWLRNGG
+388 ELYMLLMARWLRNGE
-403 TLSVDDLI
+403 TLSTDDLI

-431 EVLEWFGL
+431 EVLDWFSI

>member
-25 GKWQIVIDDDSME
+25 GKWQIVIDDDSLE

-87 DSLCTTCREY
+87 ESLCTTCREY

-154 EDIREEILNVI
+154 EDIREAILNVI

-171 IRSRIERVLQI
+171 IRSRIERVIQI

-191 EGDLVMWDECEER
+191 EGDLVMWDECEEQ

-214 FCPEHSNTE
+214 FCSEHSNTE

-233 YALLQR
+233 YVLLQR
-239 QFGFLLVEL
+239 QFGFLLDEL

-277 RRRFGSWWR
+277 RRRFESWWR

-295 PGQELDTAESVV
+295 PGQKSDTTESVV
-307 TEDNVIEGDAAGNDA
+307 TEDNVIEG
-322 IEDDVAGSD
+322 EH
-331 ASDNQFEDVKER
+331 R
-343 GGELHMTMD
+343 MTMD

-388 ELYMLLMARWLRNGG
+388 ELYMLLLARWLSNGG